1 MAETTTAVLTP
12 AAGVSPGLLI
22 ALLVLSALLL
32 TALTAFTAWRAERA
46 RARALAELAR
56 QTERARAGEIAA
68 GEAAILRGEREGL
81 ALTLERE
88 RAEARGLERQIA
100 DLKEAKE
107 QMRQAFAENAG
118 ALMQS
123 HSESFK
129 SQNKEQIEHLLAPLK
144 EDIVRFKRTLGEAH
158 EKSVEQHGSLKEQI
172 ALLARH
178 SDESSR
184 KTAALTRALKGD
196 VQLQGAWGEM
206 KVETILKRL
215 GFQEGV
221 EYTRQETFSD
231 GDARARTDFVINLP
245 QGERLIID
253 AKVSLVDFEAHVNAE
268 DDAARAASLAAH
280 ARSLRAHA
288 KGLAAKNYP
297 KRVGTRLDFVIL
309 FVPIEAALGA
319 ALKHDEALCLEALDN
334 HVAFATPA
342 TLTTQ
347 LKTVAAMWRIERQQR
362 NAEEIANRAGA
373 LYDKFCGFAG
383 DLSVVGERLRQ
394 LDGAYQS
401 AMSKLST
408 GNGNL
413 VRQAEMLKQMG
424 ASTSKALPRELLS
437 AAGADEPDDLLSMGE
452 PLAAPES
459 EPRRLAVQ

>member
-12 AAGVSPGLLI
+12 AAGVSPGPLI

-68 GEAAILRGEREGL
+68 GEAAILRGERDGL

-231 GDARARTDFVINLP
+231 GDARARTAATKADQVFMGAHLALRQPVRYADRKQRAFGKKLPKLRIRQDSDRAACHCLSAIPAGAAEAEAEQGAVHEEIQNLP
-245 QGERLIID
+245 
-253 AKVSLVDFEAHVNAE
+253 F
-268 DDAARAASLAAH
+268 
-280 ARSLRAHA
+280 
-288 KGLAAKNYP
+288 
-297 KRVGTRLDFVIL
+297 
-309 FVPIEAALGA
+309 
-319 ALKHDEALCLEALDN
+319 
-334 HVAFATPA
+334 
-342 TLTTQ
+342 
-347 LKTVAAMWRIERQQR
+347 AAMGCLI
-362 NAEEIANRAGA
+362 AEGPA
-373 LYDKFCGFAG
+373 
-383 DLSVVGERLRQ
+383 
-394 LDGAYQS
+394 
-401 AMSKLST
+401 
-408 GNGNL
+408 
-413 VRQAEMLKQMG
+413 
-424 ASTSKALPRELLS
+424 REQ
-437 AAGADEPDDLLSMGE
+437 D
-452 PLAAPES
+452 
-459 EPRRLAVQ
+459 VN